1 MVLLIK
7 FLFKKFVVKKVF
19 RFYFFFLDM
28 VVEVIIVSIDFKGV
42 FVFFI
47 WNYIIEKYKIVDFMI
62 VKFWLK

>member
-1 MVLLIK
+1 MVG
-7 FLFKKFVVKKVF
+7 FLDGDLVGDAVKKVF

-47 WNYIIEKYKIVDFMI
+47 
-62 VKFWLK
+62 

>member
-1 MVLLIK
+1 MKMVLLIK

-47 WNYIIEKYKIVDFMI
+47 
-62 VKFWLK
+62 